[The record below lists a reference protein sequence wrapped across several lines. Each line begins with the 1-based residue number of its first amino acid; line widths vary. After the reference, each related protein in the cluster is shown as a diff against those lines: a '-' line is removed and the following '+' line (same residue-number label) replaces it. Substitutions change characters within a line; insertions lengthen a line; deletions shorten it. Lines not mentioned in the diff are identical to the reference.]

1 MTNLPAT
8 LSTLEGEITALT
20 ERLKPATEDHVADAI
35 GSLLASGLALPSA
48 MDPKKAP
55 AVYAFA
61 LANVSSSALKRAVT
75 KLIRG
80 EYDNVNRAF
89 MPSAP
94 ELAALAR
101 GEAKIIMDDLA
112 RAKLKRDSMTPPTP
126 EKKSPESIERVR
138 ALVADFTKGHDVSKR
153 CSGEA
158 SR

>member
-1 MTNLPAT
+1 
-8 LSTLEGEITALT
+8 LENEITVLT
-20 ERLKPATEDHVADAI
+20 ERLKPATEDHVSDAI

-48 MDPKKAP
+48 MDPEKAP

-61 LANVSSSALKRAVT
+61 LANVSSSGLKRAVA

-94 ELAALAR
+94 ELASLAR

-112 RAKLKRDSMTPPTP
+112 RVRLKLDSITPPVS
-126 EKKSPESIERVR
+126 EKKSPEAIARVQ
-138 ALVADFTKGHDVSKR
+138 ALVANFTGKNDVSKS
-153 CSGEA
+153 CGESG
-158 SR
+158 R